1 MTVASVAVPVGSPTY
16 NEVVE
21 WLYTEAELLDD
32 GHETRWLEE
41 MVSHEVVYQVPLRQT
56 VERARGTGFA
66 EGAYHLDETHG
77 SLASRVA
84 RNQTAYAWAEDPPS
98 RIRHFVTNVRV
109 AEAGDGSLAV
119 RSNLL
124 IMRTRQEQTAPQ
136 TFAGERRDVLR
147 REDGALRL
155 FRRTVL
161 LDLTVI
167 GTHNLAIFF

>member
-1 MTVASVAVPVGSPTY
+1 MTLASVKVPVGSSTY

-21 WLYTEAELLDD
+21 WLHTEAELLDD
-32 GHETRWLEE
+32 GNEARWLEE
-41 MVSHEVVYQVPLRQT
+41 MVSTEIIYRVPLRQT

-66 EGAYHLDETHG
+66 DGAYHLDETYG
-77 SLASRVA
+77 SLGSRVA
-84 RNQTAYAWAEDPPS
+84 RNQTKYAWAEDPPS
-98 RIRHFVTNVRV
+98 RIRHFVSNVRV

-124 IMRTRQEQTAPQ
+124 ILRTRQEQTVPQ
-136 TFAGERRDVLR
+136 IFAGERHDELR
-147 REDGALRL
+147 REEGALRL
-155 FRRTVL
+155 HRRTVL